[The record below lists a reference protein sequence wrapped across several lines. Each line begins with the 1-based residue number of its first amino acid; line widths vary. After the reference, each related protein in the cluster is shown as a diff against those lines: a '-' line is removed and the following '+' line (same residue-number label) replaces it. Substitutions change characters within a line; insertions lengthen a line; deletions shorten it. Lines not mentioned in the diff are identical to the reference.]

1 MAPEQQ
7 RLARLLL
14 DEYIE
19 MYAARDTRLLDR
31 FSQNFSGFAGSSDQL
46 VKTREAWLQMLLSD
60 FAQVPQ
66 RLGID
71 LVDVFAQELSAQVLA
86 VTAFFHLRLPTPD
99 PVFELETARL
109 VLVFRSEGADWKIAH
124 SSISMPHGM
133 PRGANLLPAEG
144 PLSQSRELQA
154 LLDERTRALAE
165 ARRQL
170 DVLRHTDQLTGLANR
185 RRFEQVLARE
195 WERAQRAQTPL
206 SLVLLDLDAF
216 KPFNENYGR
225 LSGDACLQAVSLVLS
240 QSVERQGTDLAA
252 RHGGDEFAVVLP
264 GTDAQAALGVARH
277 LQQAVTALAVR
288 HAGAPSGV
296 VTASLG
302 VAAMVPRQDQ
312 TPDELVRRADLGL
325 RRARQAGHNTLE
337 LAPEAPGE

>member
-1 MAPEQQ
+1 M
-7 RLARLLL
+7 
-14 DEYIE
+14 
-19 MYAARDTRLLDR
+19 
-31 FSQNFSGFAGSSDQL
+31 
-46 VKTREAWLQMLLSD
+46 
-60 FAQVPQ
+60 
-66 RLGID
+66 
-71 LVDVFAQELSAQVLA
+71 
-86 VTAFFHLRLPTPD
+86 
-99 PVFELETARL
+99 
-109 VLVFRSEGADWKIAH
+109 
-124 SSISMPHGM
+124 
-133 PRGANLLPAEG
+133 
-144 PLSQSRELQA
+144 
-154 LLDERTRALAE
+154 
-165 ARRQL
+165 
-170 DVLRHTDQLTGLANR
+170 
-185 RRFEQVLARE
+185 
-195 WERAQRAQTPL
+195 
-206 SLVLLDLDAF
+206 
-216 KPFNENYGR
+216 
-225 LSGDACLQAVSLVLS
+225 LS